1 MNPYRRLQCRRPTP
15 PEFAPR
21 LVVSPGWSKWLTA
34 EEFALLLALY
44 TPPVIDIH
52 AQRVFLPGLDLQR
65 PDKKGI
71 DES

>member
-1 MNPYRRLQCRRPTP
+1 M
-15 PEFAPR
+15 
-21 LVVSPGWSKWLTA
+21 VSPGWSKWLTA
-34 EEFALLLALY
+34 EEFALLLALN